1 MLFTTATGLPLRHAS
16 PPSPSTFAFPMAEAL
31 DVREKVKLLPHKP
44 GVYQFFD
51 ADGKILY
58 VGKATSLR
66 SRVGSYFAKDHPDG
80 KTRVLVR
87 KIADLRTILTE
98 TPYDALL
105 LENSLIK
112 EYQPRYNILLRDD
125 KSYPWIRIRNEH
137 YPRIEGM
144 RNPVDDGS
152 EYIGPFASVRAMR
165 TALKLVHQLYKLRT
179 CNYDLSPENVAKGK
193 YKRCLEWHMGNCRGP
208 CEGLQSEADYDANV
222 ALARQVVKGRIGGV
236 VKLLKERMHEHAERL
251 EFEEAEEAR
260 QQIALLEGYQARST
274 VVSASVGD
282 VDVFALARNSTST
295 YVNYMRVIDGAIV
308 HGITVEMKRRLD
320 EPDDEVLQYAIAE
333 LRQRFRSNAPEAI
346 VPMEPGIAMPDLSFT
361 VPQRGDKKHLLEMGE
376 RNAQYFMLEKQKQE
390 SLVDPEAAADR
401 ILEQMKQDL
410 RLSEL
415 PRHIECFDN
424 SNTQGTD
431 PVSAC
436 VVFKNAK
443 PSKKDYR
450 HFNIRTVEGPDD
462 FASMEE
468 AVERRY
474 ARLITEGEPLPQ
486 LVVID
491 GGKGQLHAAIN
502 VFDRLG
508 LRGKVALLGIAKRLE
523 ELYFPDDPA
532 PLYIDKRS
540 TTLRVI
546 QQMRDEAHRFGITHH
561 RGKRSKR
568 IVKTG
573 LEEIAGIGPATAQ
586 KLLTRFGSIKGIR
599 EAAREDVVAEVGE
612 KKAEMV
618 LKELVATSAPP
629 PDPVG

>member
-1 MLFTTATGLPLRHAS
+1 MES
-16 PPSPSTFAFPMAEAL
+16 L
-31 DVREKVKLLPHKP
+31 DVREKVRLLPAKP

-51 ADGKILY
+51 GEGKILY

-66 SRVGSYFAKDHPDG
+66 SRVGSYFAKQHPDG
-80 KTRVLVR
+80 KTRLLVA
-87 KIADLRTILTE
+87 KIADLRTIVVD

-112 EYQPRYNILLRDD
+112 EYQPRYNILLKDD

-152 EYIGPFASVRAMR
+152 EYIGPFASAGAMR

-208 CEGLQSEADYDANV
+208 CEGLQSEEDHDANV
-222 ALARQVVKGRIGGV
+222 AQARQILKGRIGGV
-236 VKLLKERMHEHAERL
+236 VKILRQRMLEHAEKL
-251 EFEEAEEAR
+251 EFEDAEEAR
-260 QQIALLEGYQARST
+260 AQAEQLEKYQARST
-274 VVSASVGD
+274 VVSPTVGD
-282 VDVFALARNSTST
+282 VDVFALARNTHSSF
-295 YVNYMRVIDGAIV
+295 VNYMRVIDGAVV
-308 HGITVEMKRRLD
+308 HGVTVELKRRLD
-320 EPDDEVLQYAIAE
+320 EPDDEVLQFAIAE
-333 LRQRFRSNAPEAI
+333 LRQRFRSNAPEAV
-346 VPMEPGIAMPDLSFT
+346 VPMDPGIEVPGLTFT

-376 RNAQYFMLEKQKQE
+376 RNAHYFMLEKQKQE
-390 SLVDPEAAADR
+390 ALVDPEAATDR
-401 ILEQMKQDL
+401 VLEQLKQDL
-410 RLSEL
+410 RLTEL

-436 VVFKNAK
+436 VVFKDAK

-450 HFNIRTVEGPDD
+450 HFNIRTVQGPDD

-474 ARLITEGEPLPQ
+474 SRLLTEGDPLPQ

-491 GGKGQLHAAIN
+491 GGKGQLHSALN

-508 LRGKVALLGIAKRLE
+508 LRGKVALVGIAKNLE
-523 ELYFPDDPA
+523 EIFFPGDPY
-532 PLYIDKRS
+532 PLHIDKRS
-540 TTLRVI
+540 TSLRLI
-546 QQMRDEAHRFGITHH
+546 QQMRNEAHRFGITHH
-561 RGKRSKR
+561 RSKRSKR
-568 IVKTG
+568 TVRTG
-573 LEEIAGIGPATAQ
+573 LEDIAGIGPTTAQ
-586 KLLTRFGSIKGIR
+586 KLLQRFGSIQGIR
-599 EAAREDVVAEVGE
+599 EAKPEEVVQEIGA
-612 KKAEMV
+612 KKAEV
-618 LKELVATSAPP
+618 LWKGLGIPGVHHKGTEHTEN
-629 PDPVG
+629 

>member
-1 MLFTTATGLPLRHAS
+1 MTQP
-16 PPSPSTFAFPMAEAL
+16 L

-80 KTRVLVR
+80 KTRILVR

-165 TALKLVHQLYKLRT
+165 TVLKLVHQLYKLRT

-208 CEGLQSEADYDANV
+208 CEALQSEEDYNANV

-236 VKLLKERMHEHAERL
+236 VKLLKEQMQAHAERL
-251 EFEEAEEAR
+251 EFEEAEEMR
-260 QQIALLEGYQARST
+260 QQLVLLEGYQARST

-282 VDVFALARNSTST
+282 VDVFGLARNSSST

-320 EPDDEVLQYAIAE
+320 EPDDEVLQYAITE

-346 VPMEPGIAMPDLSFT
+346 VPMEPGIDMPELSFT

-390 SLVDPEAAADR
+390 SLVDPEASTNR

-436 VVFKNAK
+436 VVFKDAR

-491 GGKGQLHAAIN
+491 GGKGQLHAAMN

-532 PLYIDKRS
+532 PLHIDKRS

-561 RGKRSKR
+561 RGRRSKR

-599 EAAREDVVAEVGE
+599 EAAREEVVAEVGE
-612 KKAEMV
+612 KKAEVV
-618 LKELVATSAPP
+618 LKAIEVHPAASNMDHP
-629 PDPVG
+629 

>member
-1 MLFTTATGLPLRHAS
+1 MN
-16 PPSPSTFAFPMAEAL
+16 AL
-31 DVREKVKLLPHKP
+31 DVRDKVRLLPAKP

-51 ADGKILY
+51 GEGKILY

-66 SRVGSYFAKDHPDG
+66 SRVGSYFAKQHPDG
-80 KTRVLVR
+80 KTRLLVA
-87 KIADLRTILTE
+87 KIADLRTIVTE

-112 EYQPRYNILLRDD
+112 ECQPRYNILLKDD

-152 EYIGPFASVRAMR
+152 EYIGPFASAGAMR

-179 CNYDLSPENVAKGK
+179 CNYDLSPGNVAKGK

-208 CEGLQSEADYDANV
+208 CEGLQREEDYNANV
-222 ALARQVVKGRIGGV
+222 AQARQILKGRIGSV
-236 VKLLKERMHEHAERL
+236 VKILRQRMLEHAEKL

-260 QQIALLEGYQARST
+260 AQAEQLEKYQARST
-274 VVSASVGD
+274 VVSPTVGD
-282 VDVFALARNSTST
+282 VDVFALARNTHSSF
-295 YVNYMRVIDGAIV
+295 VNYMRVIDGAVV
-308 HGITVEMKRRLD
+308 HGVTVELKRRLD
-320 EPDDEVLQYAIAE
+320 EPDDEVLQYAIAD
-333 LRQRFRSNAPEAI
+333 LRQRFRSNAPEAV
-346 VPMEPGIAMPDLSFT
+346 VPMDPGIEVPGLAFT

-376 RNAQYFMLEKQKQE
+376 RNAHYFMLEKQKQE
-390 SLVDPEAAADR
+390 ALVDPEAATDR
-401 ILEQMKQDL
+401 VLEQLKQDL
-410 RLSEL
+410 RLTEL

-436 VVFKNAK
+436 VVFKDAK

-450 HFNIRTVEGPDD
+450 HFNIRTVQGPDD

-474 ARLITEGEPLPQ
+474 SRLLTEGDPLPQ

-491 GGKGQLHAAIN
+491 GGKGQLHSALN

-508 LRGKVALLGIAKRLE
+508 LRGKVALVGIAKNLE
-523 ELYFPDDPA
+523 EIFFPGDPY
-532 PLYIDKRS
+532 PLHIDKRS
-540 TTLRVI
+540 TSLRLI
-546 QQMRDEAHRFGITHH
+546 QQMRNEAHRFGITHH

-568 IVKTG
+568 TVRTG
-573 LEEIAGIGPATAQ
+573 LEDIAGIGPATTQ
-586 KLLTRFGSIKGIR
+586 KLLHRFGSIQGIR
-599 EAAREDVVAEVGE
+599 EAKPEEVAQDIGAKKEEVLRNGLGVSGIHHRGTE
-612 KKAEMV
+612 HLE
-618 LKELVATSAPP
+618 
-629 PDPVG
+629 G

>member
-1 MLFTTATGLPLRHAS
+1 MN
-16 PPSPSTFAFPMAEAL
+16 AL
-31 DVREKVKLLPHKP
+31 DVRDKVRLLPAKP

-51 ADGKILY
+51 GEGKILY

-66 SRVGSYFAKDHPDG
+66 SRVGSYFAKQHPDG
-80 KTRVLVR
+80 KTRLLVA
-87 KIADLRTILTE
+87 KIADLRTIVTE

-112 EYQPRYNILLRDD
+112 ECQPRYNILLKDD

-152 EYIGPFASVRAMR
+152 EYIGPFASAGAMR

-179 CNYDLSPENVAKGK
+179 CNYDLSPGNVAKGK

-208 CEGLQSEADYDANV
+208 CEGLQREEDYNANV
-222 ALARQVVKGRIGGV
+222 AQARQILKGRIGSV
-236 VKLLKERMHEHAERL
+236 VKILRQRMLEHAEKL

-260 QQIALLEGYQARST
+260 AQAEQLEKYQARST
-274 VVSASVGD
+274 VVSPTVGD
-282 VDVFALARNSTST
+282 VDVFALARNTHSSF
-295 YVNYMRVIDGAIV
+295 VNYMRVIDGAVV
-308 HGITVEMKRRLD
+308 HGVTVELKRRLD
-320 EPDDEVLQYAIAE
+320 EPDDEVLQYAIAD
-333 LRQRFRSNAPEAI
+333 LRQRFRSNAPEAV
-346 VPMEPGIAMPDLSFT
+346 VPMDPGIEVPGLAFT

-376 RNAQYFMLEKQKQE
+376 RNAHYFMLEKQKQE
-390 SLVDPEAAADR
+390 ALVDPEAATDR
-401 ILEQMKQDL
+401 VLEQLKQDL
-410 RLSEL
+410 RLTEL

-436 VVFKNAK
+436 VVFKDAK

-450 HFNIRTVEGPDD
+450 HFNIRTVQGPDD

-474 ARLITEGEPLPQ
+474 SRLLTEGDPLPQ

-491 GGKGQLHAAIN
+491 GGKGQLHSALN

-508 LRGKVALLGIAKRLE
+508 LRGKVALVGIAKNLE
-523 ELYFPDDPA
+523 EIFFPGDPY
-532 PLYIDKRS
+532 PLHIDKRS
-540 TTLRVI
+540 TSLRLI
-546 QQMRDEAHRFGITHH
+546 QQMRNEAHRFGITHH

-568 IVKTG
+568 TVRTG
-573 LEEIAGIGPATAQ
+573 LEDIPGIGPATAQ
-586 KLLTRFGSIKGIR
+586 KLLKRFGSIQGIR
-599 EAAREDVVAEVGE
+599 EAKPEEVAQDIGAKKEEVLRNGLGVSGIHHRGTE
-612 KKAEMV
+612 HLE
-618 LKELVATSAPP
+618 
-629 PDPVG
+629 G